1 MSEFEYYNIK
11 KEREVTPAGGLI
23 MPTDPFAE
31 QMLSSTQNDDLKN
44 ISSRSIILAP
54 FNSTKSQLQITQDE
68 MAIHALVVP
77 RNIIRFAPKVK
88 EIERQ
93 YEMNNNAELDNGVY
107 HQDSDHSPKEETNN
121 DLTLKGLDNHSE
133 LATSFNAEQLQS

>member
-1 MSEFEYYNIK
+1 MTS
-11 KEREVTPAGGLI
+11 AGGQV

-31 QMLSSTQNDDLKN
+31 QMLSSTHNDDLKN
-44 ISSRSIILAP
+44 ISSMSIILAP
-54 FNSTKSQLQITQDE
+54 FSSTKSQFQITQDE
-68 MAIHALVVP
+68 KAIRALLVP
-77 RNIIRFAPKVK
+77 RNIIKFAPKVR

-93 YEMNNNAELDNGVY
+93 YEMNNNAQLDNGVY
-107 HQDSDHSPKEETNN
+107 HQDEEKSPKDESNH

>member
-1 MSEFEYYNIK
+1 M
-11 KEREVTPAGGLI
+11 
-23 MPTDPFAE
+23 
-31 QMLSSTQNDDLKN
+31 
-44 ISSRSIILAP
+44 
-54 FNSTKSQLQITQDE
+54 TQDE
-68 MAIHALVVP
+68 TAIRALVVP